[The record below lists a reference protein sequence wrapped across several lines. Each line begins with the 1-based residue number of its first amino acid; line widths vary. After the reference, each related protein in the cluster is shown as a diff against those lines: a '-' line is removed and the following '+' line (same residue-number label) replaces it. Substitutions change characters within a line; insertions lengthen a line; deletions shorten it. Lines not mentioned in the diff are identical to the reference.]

1 MKKFWAS
8 PWTIGIGTSFIGFL
22 FTVIY
27 DLVKDKSIFS
37 TIWSIIKWIWNLII
51 SFLNLNIKVWWL
63 LIGIA
68 VLFLVL
74 FLIAK
79 YYDFKNENENSA
91 GFLKYTKDT
100 IQGWSWEWNWQKD
113 WYGKYDVENLHPV
126 CSSCGTPL
134 VRDEDFYG
142 NLKCLRCNRNYNNH
156 FPDLNHVKMI
166 IIDNARRN
174 LFPKSED

>member
-1 MKKFWAS
+1 M
-8 PWTIGIGTSFIGFL
+8 
-22 FTVIY
+22 
-27 DLVKDKSIFS
+27 
-37 TIWSIIKWIWNLII
+37 
-51 SFLNLNIKVWWL
+51 
-63 LIGIA
+63 
-68 VLFLVL
+68 VL

-113 WYGKYDVENLHPV
+113 WSGKYDVENLHPV

-134 VRDEDFYG
+134 VRDEDYYG

-156 FPDLNHVKMI
+156 FPDLNHVKMM

>member
-51 SFLNLNIKVWWL
+51 SFLNFNIKVWWL

-100 IQGWSWEWNWQKD
+100 IQGWSWDWNWQKD
-113 WYGKYDVENLHPV
+113 WSGKYDVEKIKENGYIQAMSKFTAIQNAEGVYRL
-126 CSSCGTPL
+126 
-134 VRDEDFYG
+134 
-142 NLKCLRCNRNYNNH
+142 YNSI
-156 FPDLNHVKMI
+156 VKE
-166 IIDNARRN
+166 
-174 LFPKSED
+174 K